1 MEQHNTLLD
10 KELLSLCRQG
20 KKLEAIAHYR
30 KKMNSDLSEAKTY
43 VDLLVSSQPVSGTLN
58 ERILQLCREGN
69 WLQAIKLHHEASGGG
84 LKESKDYVE
93 QLAQSNGIEK
103 KSGCFVATAC
113 YGNYDAPE
121 VLVLRHY
128 RDQHLLN
135 HFAGKVFV
143 KFYYAVSPYFAK
155 QLEKSGSAKKAVRA
169 VLLSP
174 LVKFASKRIQQEN

>member
-1 MEQHNTLLD
+1 MDLQNNLLD
-10 KELLSLCRQG
+10 QELLSLCRQG
-20 KKLEAIAHYR
+20 KKLEAIARYR
-30 KKMNSDLSEAKTY
+30 QQMNSDLSEAKAY
-43 VDLLVSSQPVSGTLN
+43 VDLLVGSQPVTGTLN
-58 ERILQLCREGN
+58 ERILQLCREGK
-69 WLQAIKLHHEASGGG
+69 WLEAIKIHHEASGGG

-121 VLVLRHY
+121 VLVLRQY

-155 QLEKSGSAKKAVRA
+155 QLEKSGSAKKAVRTF
-169 VLLSP
+169 LLSP
-174 LVKFASKRIQQEN
+174 IVKFASKRIQQEN